1 MFRLLIFVHIFVL
14 TSNNRDGM
22 SKSRDK
28 LPIILWMSTTGYEY
42 WEKLLR
48 EEALTVLKELENKT
62 NENTDCKP
70 STANK
75 ESTEDKE
82 ETAT

>member
-14 TSNNRDGM
+14 TNKNN
-22 SKSRDK
+22 KQ
-28 LPIILWMSTTGYEY
+28 
-42 WEKLLR
+42 
-48 EEALTVLKELENKT
+48 T
-62 NENTDCKP
+62 NENTDCKT
-70 STANK
+70 STVDK